1 MALKNLSDSSE
12 LKKQELLKSFIEAP
26 EGQSFPQEVVAL
38 YLDCSP
44 WTLAKMRCNANKLPF
59 RKIGRRVSYKKCDV
73 LAYEA
78 KKTVTCT
85 AQLSI

>member
-44 WTLAKMRCNANKLPF
+44 WTLAKMRCNANELPF